1 MTTSDHQRRVFS
13 FMRNAGQTTP
23 DSPKMPDADVRER
36 QARLILE
43 EALETVEALGFRVRT
58 YFPEEYISPELTAIE
73 LEMQEP
79 NLVEIADG
87 CADMSVV
94 AMGTLLSC
102 GIDDVELL
110 KEVDESNLRKFGEGS
125 YRREDGKWM
134 KPPDWEPPNIQ
145 GVLDALK

>member
-1 MTTSDHQRRVFS
+1 
-13 FMRNAGQTTP
+13 MRNAGQITP

-43 EALETVEALGFRVRT
+43 EALETVEALGFLVRS
-58 YFPEEYISPELTAIE
+58 YRPDAYIGPRLTDID
-73 LEMQEP
+73 LERMDP

-134 KPPDWEPPNIQ
+134 KPPGWEPPNIQ

>member
-1 MTTSDHQRRVFS
+1 M
-13 FMRNAGQTTP
+13 
-23 DSPKMPDADVRER
+23 
-36 QARLILE
+36 
-43 EALETVEALGFRVRT
+43 EALGFLVRS
-58 YFPEEYISPELTAIE
+58 YRPDAYIGPRLTDID
-73 LEMQEP
+73 LERMDP

-134 KPPDWEPPNIQ
+134 KPPGWEPPNIQ